1 MQHDKV
7 VQRLE
12 ALEGILGAP
21 ASMAQPKFAE
31 VLESKLAD
39 LKALQLRSSQE
50 LRSKMEKH
58 SVQVASI

>member
-1 MQHDKV
+1 
-7 VQRLE
+7 
-12 ALEGILGAP
+12 
-21 ASMAQPKFAE
+21 MAQPKFAE